1 MSTLKD
7 ISLKSGFSVSAVSR
21 VLSGDKTFS
30 INQDNKNKIIA
41 TAKELNYVNK
51 AKSTN
56 DFKIAIIN
64 WYSQDQEL
72 VDPYYYYIR
81 KGVEK
86 QCQEDKINYKL
97 FFKED
102 DLTNLNN
109 FDSIIAIGK
118 FGNMTLKQLSLYN
131 KHLVF
136 VDSNID
142 NNLYDS
148 IQVDFSIL
156 MKEIF
161 DYLIEINE
169 KSIGLLMGQEFVEN
183 KQVIDM
189 RIVEYKKQCKLN
201 NLDCEK
207 NIIEG
212 EFTLESGF
220 NMFNEL
226 HQLNKVPKVLICGND
241 FIAMGANKAAYI
253 HGYDVG
259 NDLKIIGINDIP
271 VSEYMVPSLTTVSIP
286 QSEMGREAVL
296 LVKKHKNEKSSY
308 PITISLPTKLIKRK
322 SC

>member
-97 FFKED
+97 IFKED

-131 KHLVF
+131 KHIVF

-142 NNLYDS
+142 NNLYNS
-148 IQVDFSIL
+148 IQVDFSVL

-161 DYLIEINE
+161 DYLI
-169 KSIGLLMGQEFVEN
+169 
-183 KQVIDM
+183 
-189 RIVEYKKQCKLN
+189 
-201 NLDCEK
+201 
-207 NIIEG
+207 
-212 EFTLESGF
+212 
-220 NMFNEL
+220 
-226 HQLNKVPKVLICGND
+226 
-241 FIAMGANKAAYI
+241 
-253 HGYDVG
+253 
-259 NDLKIIGINDIP
+259 
-271 VSEYMVPSLTTVSIP
+271 
-286 QSEMGREAVL
+286 
-296 LVKKHKNEKSSY
+296 
-308 PITISLPTKLIKRK
+308 
-322 SC
+322 